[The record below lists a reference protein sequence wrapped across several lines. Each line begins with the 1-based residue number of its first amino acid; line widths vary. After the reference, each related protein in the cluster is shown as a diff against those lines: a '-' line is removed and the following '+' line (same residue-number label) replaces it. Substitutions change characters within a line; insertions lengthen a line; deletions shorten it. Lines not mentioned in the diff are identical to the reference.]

1 MNPILN
7 KCIKSRNGNYCH
19 ALEVSNTYELK
30 SIIESVYDENIND
43 YSIEDIK
50 DFFNSIQL
58 YHLVDETE
66 SDEQNNENENL
77 VYNFDFDQFI
87 DSLN

>member
-7 KCIKSRNGNYCH
+7 KCIESRNGNYCH
-19 ALEVSNTYELK
+19 ALEVSNTYELE

-43 YSIEDIK
+43 CSIEDIK
-50 DFFNSIQL
+50 EFFNTIQL

-66 SDEQNNENENL
+66 SDEQNSENENL
-77 VYNFDFDQFI
+77 VSNFDFDQFI